1 MGLIGKIAKGLK
13 GSAGG
18 LLGGAISAVG
28 GSLAARARNQGYND
42 YIKMYQNRM
51 QQVKDHRD
59 NLYYQDPS
67 QSAENQVAVTNA
79 QKVLD
84 NATENAKNT
93 NIVSGGSDEA
103 VALSKQAAQE
113 QVGNIIQQAAVQG
126 AQNKE
131 NVWNTADS
139 QIDTMTNYIAAAKK
153 EKALSTAQG
162 ITDATGALAG
172 AASKLPI

>member
-18 LLGGAISAVG
+18 LLGGAITAVG

-42 YIKMYQNRM
+42 FIKMYQNRI

-59 NLYYQDPS
+59 NLYYQDPT

-84 NATENAKNT
+84 NATETAKNT

-113 QVGNIIQQAAVQG
+113 QVGNIMQQAAVQG
-126 AQNKE
+126 AQTKE

>member
-18 LLGGAISAVG
+18 LLGGAITAVG

-42 YIKMYQNRM
+42 FIKMYQDRM

-59 NLYYQDPS
+59 NLYYQDPT

-84 NATENAKNT
+84 NATETAKNT
-93 NIVSGGSDEA
+93 NIVSG
-103 VALSKQAAQE
+103 
-113 QVGNIIQQAAVQG
+113 
-126 AQNKE
+126 
-131 NVWNTADS
+131 
-139 QIDTMTNYIAAAKK
+139 
-153 EKALSTAQG
+153 
-162 ITDATGALAG
+162 
-172 AASKLPI
+172 

>member
-18 LLGGAISAVG
+18 LLGGAITAVG

-42 YIKMYQNRM
+42 FIKMYQNRM

-59 NLYYQDPS
+59 NLYYQDPT

-84 NATENAKNT
+84 NATETAKNT

-113 QVGNIIQQAAVQG
+113 QVGNIMQQAAVQG
-126 AQNKE
+126 AQTKE

-172 AASKLPI
+172 VASKLPI

>member
-1 MGLIGKIAKGLK
+1 MGLIGKIAG
-13 GSAGG
+13 GVTSAF
-18 LLGGAISAVG
+18 GGA
-28 GSLAARARNQGYND
+28 LAAKARNKGYND
-42 YIKMYQNRM
+42 YIQMFNDRM

-59 NLYYQDPS
+59 NLYYQDPT
-67 QSAENQVAVTNA
+67 QTAENQVAVTNA

-84 NATENAKNT
+84 NATQTAKNT

-113 QVGNIIQQAAVQG
+113 QVGKMMQEAAVQG
-126 AQNKE
+126 AQTKE

-139 QIDTMTNYIAAAKK
+139 QIDQMTNYIATAKK

-162 ITDATGALAG
+162 ITDATSGLAG
-172 AASKLPI
+172 AASALPI

>member
-1 MGLIGKIAKGLK
+1 MGIIGSI
-13 GSAGG
+13 AGG
-18 LLGGAISAVG
+18 LTSAVG
-28 GSLAARARNQGYND
+28 GALAAKARNKGYND
-42 YIKMYQNRM
+42 YINMFQDRM

-59 NLYYQDPS
+59 NLYYQDPT
-67 QSAENQVAVTNA
+67 QSAKNQVAVTNV

-84 NATENAKNT
+84 NATATAKNT

-113 QVGNIIQQAAVQG
+113 QVGKIMQEAAVQG

-131 NVWNTADS
+131 NVWNTADE
-139 QIDTMTNYIAAAKK
+139 QIDQMTNYIATAKK

-162 ITDATGALAG
+162 ITDAAGGLAG

>member
-1 MGLIGKIAKGLK
+1 MGLIGSIV
-13 GSAGG
+13 GG
-18 LLGGAISAVG
+18 LTSAAG
-28 GSLAARARNQGYND
+28 GSLAAKARNKGYNE
-42 YIKMYQNRM
+42 YIKMFQDRM

-59 NLYYQDPS
+59 NLYYQDPT

-103 VALSKQAAQE
+103 VAISKQAAQE
-113 QVGNIIQQAAVQG
+113 QVGNIMQQAAVQG
-126 AQNKE
+126 AQTKE
-131 NVWNTADS
+131 NVWHSADS
-139 QIDTMTNYIAAAKK
+139 QIDQMTNYIATAKK

-162 ITDATGALAG
+162 ITDAAGGLAG
-172 AASKLPI
+172 AASVLPF

>member
-1 MGLIGKIAKGLK
+1 MGIIGSI
-13 GSAGG
+13 AGG
-18 LLGGAISAVG
+18 LTSAVG
-28 GSLAARARNQGYND
+28 GALAAKARNKGYND
-42 YIKMYQNRM
+42 YINMFQDRM

-59 NLYYQDPS
+59 NLYYQDPT

-84 NATENAKNT
+84 NATATAKNT

-113 QVGNIIQQAAVQG
+113 QVGKMMQEAAVQG

-139 QIDTMTNYIAAAKK
+139 QIDQMTNYIATAKK
-153 EKALSTAQG
+153 EKALSTAQS
-162 ITDATGALAG
+162 ITDAAGGLAG

>member
-1 MGLIGKIAKGLK
+1 MGIIGKIAKGLK

-18 LLGGAISAVG
+18 LLGGAITAVG

-42 YIKMYQNRM
+42 FIKMYQNRM

-59 NLYYQDPS
+59 NLYYQDPT

-84 NATENAKNT
+84 NATATAKNT

-113 QVGNIIQQAAVQG
+113 QVGKIMQEAAVQG
-126 AQNKE
+126 AQTKE
-131 NVWNTADS
+131 NVWNGADS
-139 QIDTMTNYIAAAKK
+139 QIDAMTNYIATAKK

-162 ITDATGALAG
+162 ITDAAGGLAG

>member
-1 MGLIGKIAKGLK
+1 MGIIGSI
-13 GSAGG
+13 AGG
-18 LLGGAISAVG
+18 LTSAVG
-28 GSLAARARNQGYND
+28 GALAAKARNKGYND
-42 YIKMYQNRM
+42 YIKMFQDRM

-59 NLYYQDPS
+59 NLYYQDPT

-84 NATENAKNT
+84 NVTATAKNT

-113 QVGNIIQQAAVQG
+113 QVGKMMQEAAGQG
-126 AQNKE
+126 AQTKE

-139 QIDTMTNYIAAAKK
+139 QIDQMTNYIATAKK
-153 EKALSTAQG
+153 EKALGTAKG
-162 ITDATGALAG
+162 ITDAAGGLAG
-172 AASKLPI
+172 AASALPF

>member
-1 MGLIGKIAKGLK
+1 MGLIGSI
-13 GSAGG
+13 AGG
-18 LLGGAISAVG
+18 LTSAVG
-28 GSLAARARNQGYND
+28 GALAAKARNKGYND
-42 YIKMYQNRM
+42 YINMFQDRM

-59 NLYYQDPS
+59 NLYYQDPI

-84 NATENAKNT
+84 NATATAKNT

-113 QVGNIIQQAAVQG
+113 QVGKIMQEAAVQG
-126 AQNKE
+126 AQTKE
-131 NVWNTADS
+131 NVWNTADE
-139 QIDTMTNYIAAAKK
+139 QIDQMTNYIATAKK

-162 ITDATGALAG
+162 ITDAAGGLAG

>member
-1 MGLIGKIAKGLK
+1 MGLIGKIAKGLS
-13 GSAGG
+13 GSVGGILGGAATAAGG
-18 LLGGAISAVG
+18 LL
-28 GSLAARARNQGYND
+28 AAKARNKGFEQ
-42 YIKMYQNRM
+42 YIQTYQDRL

-59 NLYYQDPS
+59 NLYYQDPT
-67 QSAENQVAVTNA
+67 QTAENQVAVTNA

-84 NATENAKNT
+84 NATQTAKNT

-113 QVGNIIQQAAVQG
+113 QVGKMMQEAAVQG
-126 AQNKE
+126 AQTKE

-139 QIDTMTNYIAAAKK
+139 QIDQMTNYIATAKK

>member
-1 MGLIGKIAKGLK
+1 MGLIGKIAKGLS
-13 GSAGG
+13 GSVGGILGGVASAAGG
-18 LLGGAISAVG
+18 LM
-28 GSLAARARNQGYND
+28 AAKARNKGYNQ
-42 YIKMYQNRM
+42 YIQMYQDRL

-59 NLYYQDPS
+59 NLYYQDPT

-84 NATENAKNT
+84 NATATAKNT
-93 NIVSGGSDEA
+93 NIVSGGSDES

-113 QVGNIIQQAAVQG
+113 QVGKIMQEAAVQG
-126 AQNKE
+126 AQTKE
-131 NVWNTADS
+131 NLWNGADS
-139 QIDTMTNYIAAAKK
+139 QIDAMTNYIATAKK

-162 ITDATGALAG
+162 ITDAAGGLAS

>member
-1 MGLIGKIAKGLK
+1 MGIIGSI
-13 GSAGG
+13 AGG
-18 LLGGAISAVG
+18 LTSAVG
-28 GSLAARARNQGYND
+28 GSLAAKARNKGYNE
-42 YIKMYQNRM
+42 YIKMFQNRM

-59 NLYYQDPS
+59 NLYYQDPT

-84 NATENAKNT
+84 NATETAKNT

-113 QVGNIIQQAAVQG
+113 QVGKMMLEAAVRG
-126 AQNKE
+126 AQTKE

-139 QIDTMTNYIAAAKK
+139 QIDQMTNYIATAKK
-153 EKALSTAQG
+153 EKALGTAKG
-162 ITDATGALAG
+162 ITDAAGGLAG
-172 AASKLPI
+172 AASALPF

>member
-1 MGLIGKIAKGLK
+1 MGIIGKIAKGLK

-18 LLGGAISAVG
+18 LLGGAITAVG

-42 YIKMYQNRM
+42 FIKMYQNRM

-59 NLYYQDPS
+59 NLYYQDPT

-84 NATENAKNT
+84 NATETAKNT

-113 QVGNIIQQAAVQG
+113 QVGNIMQEAAVQG
-126 AQNKE
+126 AQTKE

-139 QIDTMTNYIAAAKK
+139 QIDQMTNYIAAAKK

>member
-1 MGLIGKIAKGLK
+1 MGIIGSI
-13 GSAGG
+13 AGG
-18 LLGGAISAVG
+18 LTSAVG
-28 GSLAARARNQGYND
+28 GALAAKARNKGYND
-42 YIKMYQNRM
+42 YINMFQDRM

-59 NLYYQDPS
+59 NLYYQDPT
-67 QSAENQVAVTNA
+67 QSAENQVAVTNV

-84 NATENAKNT
+84 NATATAKNT

-113 QVGNIIQQAAVQG
+113 QVGKIMQEAAVQG
-126 AQNKE
+126 AQTKE
-131 NVWNTADS
+131 NVWNTADE
-139 QIDTMTNYIAAAKK
+139 QIDQMTNYIATAKK

-162 ITDATGALAG
+162 ITDAAGGLAG

>member
-1 MGLIGKIAKGLK
+1 MGLIGSI
-13 GSAGG
+13 AGG
-18 LLGGAISAVG
+18 LTSAVG
-28 GSLAARARNQGYND
+28 GALAAKARNKGYND
-42 YIKMYQNRM
+42 SINMFQDRM

-59 NLYYQDPS
+59 NLYYQDPT

-84 NATENAKNT
+84 NATATAKNT

-113 QVGNIIQQAAVQG
+113 QVGKIMQEAAVQG
-126 AQNKE
+126 AQTKE
-131 NVWNTADS
+131 NVWNTADE
-139 QIDTMTNYIAAAKK
+139 QIDQMTNYIATAKK

-162 ITDATGALAG
+162 ITDAAGGLAG

>member
-1 MGLIGKIAKGLK
+1 MGIIGKIAKGLK

-18 LLGGAISAVG
+18 LLGGAITAVG

-42 YIKMYQNRM
+42 FIKMYQNRM

-59 NLYYQDPS
+59 NLYYEDPT

-84 NATENAKNT
+84 NATETAKNT

-113 QVGNIIQQAAVQG
+113 QVGNIMQQAAVQG
-126 AQNKE
+126 AQTKE

>member
-18 LLGGAISAVG
+18 LLGGAITAVG

-42 YIKMYQNRM
+42 FIKMYQDRM

-59 NLYYQDPS
+59 NLYYQDPT

-84 NATENAKNT
+84 NATETAKNT

>member
-18 LLGGAISAVG
+18 LLGGAITAVG
-28 GSLAARARNQGYND
+28 GSLAARARNQGYNEF
-42 YIKMYQNRM
+42 IKMYQNRM

-59 NLYYQDPS
+59 NLYYQDPT

-84 NATENAKNT
+84 NATATAKNT

-113 QVGNIIQQAAVQG
+113 QVGNIMQQAAVQG
-126 AQNKE
+126 AQTKE

-162 ITDATGALAG
+162 ITDAAGGLAG

>member
-1 MGLIGKIAKGLK
+1 MGIIGSI
-13 GSAGG
+13 AGG
-18 LLGGAISAVG
+18 VTSAVG
-28 GSLAARARNQGYND
+28 GALAAKARNKGYND
-42 YIKMYQNRM
+42 YIKMFQDRM
-51 QQVKDHRD
+51 QQVKEHRD
-59 NLYYQDPS
+59 NLYYQDPT

-84 NATENAKNT
+84 NATATAKNT

-113 QVGNIIQQAAVQG
+113 QVGKIMQEAAVQG
-126 AQNKE
+126 AQTKE
-131 NVWNTADS
+131 NVWNTADE
-139 QIDTMTNYIAAAKK
+139 QIDQMTNYIATAKK

-162 ITDATGALAG
+162 ITDAAGGLAG

>member
-18 LLGGAISAVG
+18 LLGGAITAVG
-28 GSLAARARNQGYND
+28 GSLAARARNQGYNEF
-42 YIKMYQNRM
+42 IKMYQNRM

-59 NLYYQDPS
+59 NLYYQDPT

-84 NATENAKNT
+84 NATETAKNT

-113 QVGNIIQQAAVQG
+113 LVGNIMQQAAVQG

-162 ITDATGALAG
+162 ITDAAGGLAG

>member
-1 MGLIGKIAKGLK
+1 MGIIGSI
-13 GSAGG
+13 AGG
-18 LLGGAISAVG
+18 VTSAVG
-28 GSLAARARNQGYND
+28 GALAAKARNKGYND
-42 YIKMYQNRM
+42 YIKMFQDRM

-59 NLYYQDPS
+59 NLYYQDPT

-84 NATENAKNT
+84 NATATAKNT

-113 QVGNIIQQAAVQG
+113 QVGKIMQEAAVQG
-126 AQNKE
+126 AQTKE
-131 NVWNTADS
+131 NVWNGADS
-139 QIDTMTNYIAAAKK
+139 QIDAMTNYIATAKK

-162 ITDATGALAG
+162 ITDAAGGLAG
-172 AASKLPI
+172 AASMN

>member
-1 MGLIGKIAKGLK
+1 MGIIGSI
-13 GSAGG
+13 AGG
-18 LLGGAISAVG
+18 LTSAVG
-28 GSLAARARNQGYND
+28 GALAAKARNKGYND
-42 YIKMYQNRM
+42 YINMFQDRM

-59 NLYYQDPS
+59 NLYYQDPT

-84 NATENAKNT
+84 NATATAKNT

-113 QVGNIIQQAAVQG
+113 QVGKMMQEAAVQG

-131 NVWNTADS
+131 NVWTTADS
-139 QIDTMTNYIAAAKK
+139 QIDQMTNYIATAKK
-153 EKALSTAQG
+153 EKALSTANG
-162 ITDATGALAG
+162 IADAVGGLAG
-172 AASKLPI
+172 AASALPI

>member
-1 MGLIGKIAKGLK
+1 MGIIGSI
-13 GSAGG
+13 AGG
-18 LLGGAISAVG
+18 LTSAVG
-28 GSLAARARNQGYND
+28 GALAAKARNKGYND
-42 YIKMYQNRM
+42 YINMFQDRM

-59 NLYYQDPS
+59 NLYYQDPT

-84 NATENAKNT
+84 NATATAKNT

-113 QVGNIIQQAAVQG
+113 QVGKIMQEAAVQG
-126 AQNKE
+126 AQTKE
-131 NVWNTADS
+131 NVWNTADE
-139 QIDTMTNYIAAAKK
+139 QIDQMTNYIATAKK

-162 ITDATGALAG
+162 ITDAAGGLAE

>member
-1 MGLIGKIAKGLK
+1 MGIIGKIAKGLK

-18 LLGGAISAVG
+18 LLGGAITAVG
-28 GSLAARARNQGYND
+28 GSLAARARNQGYNEF
-42 YIKMYQNRM
+42 IKMYQNRM

-59 NLYYQDPS
+59 NLYYQDPT

-84 NATENAKNT
+84 NATETAKNT

-103 VALSKQAAQE
+103 VALSKQASQE
-113 QVGNIIQQAAVQG
+113 QVGNIMQQAAVQG
-126 AQNKE
+126 AQTKE

>member
-1 MGLIGKIAKGLK
+1 MGIIGKIAKGLK

-18 LLGGAISAVG
+18 LLGGAITAVG
-28 GSLAARARNQGYND
+28 GSLAARARNQGYNEF
-42 YIKMYQNRM
+42 IKMYQNRM

-59 NLYYQDPS
+59 NLYYQDS
-67 QSAENQVAVTNA
+67 TQSAENQVAVTNA

-84 NATENAKNT
+84 NATETAKNT

-113 QVGNIIQQAAVQG
+113 QVGNIMQQAAVQG
-126 AQNKE
+126 AQTKE

-139 QIDTMTNYIAAAKK
+139 QIDSMTNYIAAAKK